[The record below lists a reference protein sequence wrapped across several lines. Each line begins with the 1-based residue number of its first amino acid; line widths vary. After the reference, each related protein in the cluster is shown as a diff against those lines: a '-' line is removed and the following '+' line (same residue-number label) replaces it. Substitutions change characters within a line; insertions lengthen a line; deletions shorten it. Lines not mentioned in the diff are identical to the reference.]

1 MSDEELASVFK
12 AAPCGVMTDE
22 VGVITGDLELRT
34 RCAPSGEVTVDVRYE
49 GALEW
54 YRLSAA
60 DTTLR
65 DAKDHEPLH
74 RSLLGVLNRPEG

>member
-1 MSDEELASVFK
+1 MPDNELASPFK

-34 RCAPSGEVTVDVRYE
+34 RCTPTGEVVVDVRYE

-54 YRLSAA
+54 YRISAS
-60 DTTLR
+60 DTKLQ
-65 DAKDHEPLH
+65 DVQDHSSLH
-74 RSLLGVLNRPEG
+74 RSLLGVLHRPEG